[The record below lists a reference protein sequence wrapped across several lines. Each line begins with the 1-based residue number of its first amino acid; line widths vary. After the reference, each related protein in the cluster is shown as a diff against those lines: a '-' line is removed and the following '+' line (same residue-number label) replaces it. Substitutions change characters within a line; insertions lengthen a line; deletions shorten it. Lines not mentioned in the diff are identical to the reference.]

1 MLNQLNF
8 SSIVSSGSATT
19 QLGVELM
26 ERYLGALQRNGE
38 SHILVNSF
46 VKEAS
51 RLQYDAGIRES
62 LEKVA
67 GFISEQ
73 PIKWTLATRCESILD
88 GVTRDRHARPA
99 ATKASGLLELEEG
112 ELVSAIRAGAL
123 REVMHCEAFRSLAN
137 QVLGEIQTVV
147 RTDEYTITHPLSYV
161 EKVYDGIA
169 VRVCGRNICQDDE
182 YNLIPNYQGISASF
196 LLLNEF
202 IESGE
207 AQIADHCITIR
218 FNNNIF
224 TICEAGKVRY
234 NDEEMGVEQFR
245 QQAQARLILS
255 PANRKGAL
263 NRIFEAVALF
273 AEHYD
278 HVVYLDHVNIFTTPT
293 GVSFAVIRYGEQLY
307 AFGLRSFA
315 FEIIGNAL
323 EVVEYIQQ
331 MTQVEVGTEYKDML
345 LAEPTTEPV
354 KTTEDDLQ
362 ARIQALTEKFKDHPK
377 YLELLDELSKE
388 IS

>member
-67 GFISEQ
+67 NFIGEQ

-88 GVTRDRHARPA
+88 GATRDRHARPA
-99 ATKASGLLELEEG
+99 ANKASGLLELEEG

-182 YNLIPNYQGISASF
+182 YNLIPNYQGVSASF

-345 LAEPTTEPV
+345 LAEPTKEPEV
-354 KTTEDDLQ
+354 KEDNLQ

-377 YLELLDELSKE
+377 YLELLDELSKG
-388 IS
+388 I

>member
-67 GFISEQ
+67 SFIGEQ

-88 GVTRDRHARPA
+88 GATRDRHARPA

-161 EKVYDGIA
+161 EKAYDGIA

-182 YNLIPNYQGISASF
+182 YNLIPNYQASVP
-196 LLLNEF
+196 L
-202 IESGE
+202 SSSSMSSSRVGE
-207 AQIADHCITIR
+207 LRSLTIASRSDSITISSPS
-218 FNNNIF
+218 
-224 TICEAGKVRY
+224 
-234 NDEEMGVEQFR
+234 
-245 QQAQARLILS
+245 ARLVRSDI
-255 PANRKGAL
+255 
-263 NRIFEAVALF
+263 
-273 AEHYD
+273 
-278 HVVYLDHVNIFTTPT
+278 TTRRWAWSSS
-293 GVSFAVIRYGEQLY
+293 VSR
-307 AFGLRSFA
+307 
-315 FEIIGNAL
+315 
-323 EVVEYIQQ
+323 
-331 MTQVEVGTEYKDML
+331 
-345 LAEPTTEPV
+345 
-354 KTTEDDLQ
+354 
-362 ARIQALTEKFKDHPK
+362 PK
-377 YLELLDELSKE
+377 PD
-388 IS
+388 